1 MWAPCSEKLTFLVC
15 YSSSAAASKDQQ
27 LRVVIAHAIHNYS
40 ILFVNQNSH
49 QKAYPS
55 RYRGGGGY
63 RM

>member
-1 MWAPCSEKLTFLVC
+1 
-15 YSSSAAASKDQQ
+15 
-27 LRVVIAHAIHNYS
+27 VVIAHAIHNYS